1 MGREGKSIT
10 VIATVSRHNSEQDRE
25 DDADWDHLVSRIEE
39 IVHEDIYSDIHAMV
53 V

>member
-10 VIATVSRHNSEQDRE
+10 VIATVSRHNSEQDDIDNYNW
-25 DDADWDHLVSRIEE
+25 DDLVSRIEN
-39 IVHEDIYSDIHAMV
+39 IVNEPRYERICAMV